1 MKQLISLKLALVL
14 LLSSL
19 SSLGPVS
26 VAFAKTSTCEN
37 GECIERMI
45 DKLEDL
51 GTVYSRECLPSQGS
65 KTSLKSYHEENGLTE
80 QCWKLITEIN
90 HLESELQ
97 KHQGKL
103 EERLGCQGGDCKLA
117 NPEDSLNSQLTE
129 LTKVEQNLSCTIPKK
144 QAIKAQCP
152 QDMNCVLAATAMGVG
167 GYLAELIVP
176 AKAKP
181 KGCHL
186 GNDSCLTQLAT
197 GFLRAAI
204 TFFEGAWDLLK
215 IIGKKAGQKMGQF
228 WNWVKGAENHSS
240 TSQLAMAKASKD
252 AGVFDMLLNDFPGTM
267 KKIWAGFVGSMKE
280 WLKTDI
286 FCQKWSGVPRFSK
299 CLKPTESFDCI
310 PCKTMVSGL
319 CAVSGTLVAEVVP
332 SFLTGGLITAA
343 KHGANG
349 AVKIAKMFKISNK
362 GMKAIKASRVAKI
375 AVSASTKVDDVLR
388 LSKGIKAAKAAVSI
402 ALRAI
407 GRYMLSPTR
416 KVVKQSLAVLTA
428 AMKKGTAYVAV
439 TPVGKTIVFTGKALK
454 MTGKVIL
461 YPIDNPM
468 TTFAFKA
475 GERTFEK
482 AFKLG
487 APKLAAT
494 GSVATTLIANEK
506 GIQNLLAKIEE
517 AKIVKPKAK
526 DLLKLEQELLA
537 KVGPKRQALLMQAL
551 KDESANLDEVIKHLY
566 PELQY
571 GDLAKKLTPQQILA
585 AEKELW
591 LEISKMP
598 DGLAKTK
605 LTKRY
610 NSHVIQGEARLKV
623 VGDSSPTYK
632 QIIDN
637 SQLNKE
643 DRLREALKLLKKE
656 GLDPED
662 KASLARALEEAHL
675 SGPDNGVFEYSW
687 AELREKYRILTEGG
701 FSKDEA
707 DILIR
712 SGLAGRPPVREL
724 IKPGD
729 TLFSGFAEDI
739 VDARYLEKK
748 EELARLI
755 AEQNPVEKKTFAQ
768 KIMGFLGKKTEVNP
782 AVTISDNIDSLYFVD
797 YQHSVGEL
805 DNFLNGSKTVKT
817 SGMAAQYEQKAFDNF
832 KDTRNYLLTEKPA
845 MNKETLLEVHRRM
858 MKGGVENVPEA
869 DMGVIRSGAWYGNVP
884 SSKPIDDAILVEI
897 NKNPYLTWI
906 ETSNLGNGK
915 YAGQIQYP
923 NVTHIKKEGI
933 DLLRKNHKG
942 LVLEIEE
949 YQGIAKKIADQ
960 EALIVKNKSNPAMV
974 DRLNDELAVLKTRSS
989 ELTKNQAVI
998 TKKIV
1003 DAMVDDLM
1011 DWFTRERT
1019 LIGEINSPEKL
1030 DQFVNITAKFQRDMV
1045 SIHPLANG
1053 NGRSTREFALSYALM
1068 KEGFPPPRIIDPNAD
1083 IYRSLEEWQKIIK
1096 HGILASDF
1104 LVDDM
1109 VERLKFGL
1117 PIENS
1122 VELITP
1128 YTRPPVKMALK
1139 GQKKVPFMDGVEYI
1153 DPRLYRE
1160 IIKREI
1166 ASNPALKVEFA
1177 ENPVAA
1183 WDKIH
1188 KRAEEIFAKNNLYY
1202 NHPKKGIERVSL
1214 GIVDED
1220 FKLLYGKPSFDNKEL
1235 YDFKMKTWY
1244 SDDITWR
1251 GLASK
1256 HAEKS
1261 ESEIITMFE
1270 ELTSHNASNAVVGKV
1285 GGKATPE
1292 AIRKAALEDFDK
1304 YNSDVFGDGLVQ
1316 MAKDHSETGP
1326 MYGISYGYSTSK
1338 NRDVG
1343 KAFAMGAMVV
1353 GEYGSH
1359 KAPELQAL
1367 LKSRVLVGARRANK
1381 DVDLG
1386 RLKQLKDEFSY
1397 KYGRQQEVM
1406 GIGASDPDAIT
1417 IVQTIDAEGEVTLS
1431 YLRNKNNPKEILVI
1445 KGDIDPDAVPK
1456 PDQIVKTIKLGL
1468 K

>member
-1 MKQLISLKLALVL
+1 MKKLISLKLALVL

-19 SSLGPVS
+19 TSLGPIS
-26 VAFAKTSTCEN
+26 IATAATSSCEN
-37 GECIERMI
+37 GECIDKLI

-51 GTVYSRECLPSQGS
+51 GTVYSQECLPSQGS

-90 HLESELQ
+90 HLEAQLQ
-97 KHQGKL
+97 KHQTKL

-117 NPEDSLNSQLTE
+117 NSEESLNSQISE

-152 QDMNCVLAATAMGVG
+152 SDMNCVLAATAMGVG
-167 GYLAELIVP
+167 GYLAELLVP
-176 AKAKP
+176 AKVKP

-186 GNDSCLTQLAT
+186 GDDSCLTQLAT
-197 GFLRAAI
+197 GFLKAAI
-204 TFFEGAWDLLK
+204 SFFEGAWDLLK
-215 IIGKKAGQKMGQF
+215 IVGKKAGQKMTQF
-228 WNWVKGAENHSS
+228 WNWVSGAENHSS

-252 AGVFDMLLNDFPGTM
+252 AGVFDMLVNDFPGTM

-286 FCQKWSGVPRFSK
+286 FCQKWSGVPHFST
-299 CLKPTESFDCI
+299 CQKPTESFDCI

-319 CAVSGTLVAEVVP
+319 CAVTGTLVAEVVP

-349 AVKIAKMFKISNK
+349 AVKIAKIFRISNK
-362 GMKAIKASRVAKI
+362 GIKAIKASRVAKI
-375 AVSASTKVDDVLR
+375 AVAASTKVDDVLR
-388 LSKGIKAAKAAVSI
+388 LSKGLTVAKAAVSV
-402 ALRAI
+402 AMKAI
-407 GRYMLSPTR
+407 SRYLLSPTR
-416 KVVKQSLAVLTA
+416 KMVKSSLAVLTA
-428 AMKKGTAYVAV
+428 AMKQGTAYVAV
-439 TPVGKTIVFTGKALK
+439 TPVGKTIVFSGKALK
-454 MTGKVIL
+454 MTGKVII
-461 YPIDNPM
+461 YPIDNPL
-468 TTFAFKA
+468 TTWAFKA
-475 GERTFEK
+475 GERSFEK
-482 AFKLG
+482 VFKLG
-487 APKLAAT
+487 APKLASQGA
-494 GSVATTLIANEK
+494 VATTLISNEK
-506 GIQNLLAKIEE
+506 GIHSLLAKVEE

-526 DLLKLEQELLA
+526 DLLKLEQELLE
-537 KVGPKRQALLMQAL
+537 KVGPKRQAILMEAL
-551 KDESANLDEVIKHLY
+551 KDDSVNLEDVIKHLY

-598 DGLAKTK
+598 DGPARNV

-637 SQLNKE
+637 SNLGKDE
-643 DRLREALKLLKKE
+643 RLSEALKLLKRE
-656 GLDPED
+656 SLDPAD
-662 KASLARALEEAHL
+662 KTKLAKALEEAHL
-675 SGPDNGVFEYSW
+675 AGPDNGVFEYSW
-687 AELREKYRILTEGG
+687 AELREKYRILIDGG

-739 VDARYLEKK
+739 VDARYLQKK
-748 EELARLI
+748 EELTTLI
-755 AEQNPVEKKTFAQ
+755 LAKNPVEQKNLAQ
-768 KIMGFLGKKTEVNP
+768 KIFGFLGKNSEVNP
-782 AVTISDNIDSLYFVD
+782 GVTITDNFDSLYFVD
-797 YQHSVGEL
+797 YQHSVSEL
-805 DNFLNGSKTVKT
+805 DNFLNGSKTVKA
-817 SGMAAQYEQKAFDNF
+817 SAMSAQYEKEAFENF
-832 KDTRNYLLTEKPA
+832 KDARKYLLTEKPA
-845 MNKETLLEVHRRM
+845 MNKETLLEVHKRM

-869 DMGVIRSGAWYGNVP
+869 DMGVIRSGSWYGNVP
-884 SSKPIDDAILVEI
+884 SDQPIDDAILKEI

-906 ETSNLGNGK
+906 ETQNLGNGN

-933 DLLRKNHKG
+933 DLLRKNHKD

-949 YQGIAKKIADQ
+949 YQGISQKILSKEEIIKKASGTP
-960 EALIVKNKSNPAMV
+960 EGLKALDELNILKKRRELLVKNK
-974 DRLNDELAVLKTRSS
+974 AVT
-989 ELTKNQAVI
+989 

-1030 DQFVNITAKFQRDMV
+1030 DQFVNLTSKFQRDMV

-1068 KEGFPPPRIIDPNAD
+1068 REGFPPPRILDPNAD

-1128 YTRPPVKMALK
+1128 YTRPPVQMALK
-1139 GQKKVPFMDGVEYI
+1139 GQKKVPFMEGVEYI

-1177 ENPVAA
+1177 NNPVAA

-1188 KRAEEIFAKNNLYY
+1188 KKAEEIFAKNNLYY

-1220 FKLLYGKPSFDNKEL
+1220 FKILYGKASFNNKEL
-1235 YDFKMKTWY
+1235 FDFKMKTWY
-1244 SDDITWR
+1244 SEDITWR

-1261 ESEIITMFE
+1261 EGEIINMFE
-1270 ELTSHNASNAVVGKV
+1270 ELTSHNASNHVVKKV
-1285 GGKATPE
+1285 GGNATPE

-1338 NRDVG
+1338 SRDVG
-1343 KAFAMGAMVV
+1343 KAFAQGAMVV
-1353 GEYGSH
+1353 GEYGQH

-1417 IVQTIDAEGEVTLS
+1417 IVQTLDAEGEVMLS
-1431 YLRNKNNPKEILVI
+1431 YLRNKKNPKEILVI
-1445 KGDIDPDAVPK
+1445 KGDIDPDGVPTA
-1456 PDQIVKTIKLGL
+1456 DQIAKTILLGS